1 MVECVDHHAG
11 TYRLLSHGSVYH
23 VETVQ
28 SCGVPSTARHS
39 RSIFA
44 YVLVL
49 FTSNNKYYIT
59 FLCIFYRDY
68 NRIPTLHSPF
78 VSILVVLNHP
88 SFGCNARIVV
98 YLMHLV
104 LIHTAAFAGIVW
116 QHQVKEVCVYPNI

>member
-44 YVLVL
+44 
-49 FTSNNKYYIT
+49 
-59 FLCIFYRDY
+59 DY